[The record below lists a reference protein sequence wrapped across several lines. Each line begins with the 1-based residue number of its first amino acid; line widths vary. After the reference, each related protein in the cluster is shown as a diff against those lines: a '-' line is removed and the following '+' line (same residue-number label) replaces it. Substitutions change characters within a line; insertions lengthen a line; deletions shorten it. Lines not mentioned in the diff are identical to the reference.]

1 MHESERRKI
10 EYNNKLARK
19 RRESL
24 TASLTVI
31 GHVSVFPIAF
41 NNTESKKLFG
51 IRTLCAIAL
60 HTPSASFNQKYIPYE
75 ARVNRK

>member
-1 MHESERRKI
+1 MNVNDVKL
-10 EYNNKLARK
+10 NVTTKLARK
-19 RRESL
+19 GRVSL
-24 TASLTVI
+24 TASLNVI
-31 GHVSVFPIAF
+31 GHVSEFPTAF

-60 HTPSASFNQKYIPYE
+60 RTPSSSFNQKYIPYE